1 MPCYIHKDSNHPPNT
16 IKQLPK
22 MVNSRLCDISSNAEV
37 FREAIPMYQAAL
49 VKSGYNEKLRFEEER
64 PKKRQRK
71 RNITW
76 FNPPFNKACKTNI
89 GKEFLKLIDKHFP
102 RHRKRKD
109 KLEKVINRQNIK
121 ISYSGTQS
129 MGAIISSHNTK
140 IMKDRNVKEVQT
152 TKTCNCQKGPAS
164 CPLDGNCQVKAI
176 VYKATVTANDGEVK
190 TYIGSTDRTFKERH
204 YGHIS
209 DSRHQEQR
217 KNTKLA
223 TYI

>member
-1 MPCYIHKDSNHPPNT
+1 
-16 IKQLPK
+16 
-22 MVNSRLCDISSNAEV
+22 
-37 FREAIPMYQAAL
+37 
-49 VKSGYNEKLRFEEER
+49 
-64 PKKRQRK
+64 
-71 RNITW
+71 
-76 FNPPFNKACKTNI
+76 
-89 GKEFLKLIDKHFP
+89 
-102 RHRKRKD
+102 
-109 KLEKVINRQNIK
+109 
-121 ISYSGTQS
+121 
-129 MGAIISSHNTK
+129 
-140 IMKDRNVKEVQT
+140 MKDRNVKEVQT